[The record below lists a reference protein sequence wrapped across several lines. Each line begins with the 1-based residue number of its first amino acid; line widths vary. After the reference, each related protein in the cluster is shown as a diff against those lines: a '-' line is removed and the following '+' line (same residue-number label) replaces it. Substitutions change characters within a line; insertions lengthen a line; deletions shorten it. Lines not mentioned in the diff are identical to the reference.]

1 MKIKM
6 NGMAPDGAIVRDD
19 AEVIEGKDARE
30 IVQAMMAATPM
41 ANGLPETAF
50 IGDVLARIGTLGYQL
65 PDDPGEACEAFLGI
79 LWQRGL
85 AEPVVTGDPLPSD
98 LTGEQGNAF
107 FILGRVRALLR
118 SRGLSRQ
125 EIDKFTAEATRGDYY
140 RLLGTVM
147 RYGAE
152 E

>member
-19 AEVIEGKDARE
+19 AEVIEGRDALE

-41 ANGLPETAF
+41 ANGQPERAF
-50 IGDVLARIGTLGYQL
+50 IGDVLARIGMPGHKL

-85 AEPVVTGDPLPSD
+85 AEPVSLPLYSRLATSITHIPPPAIDP
-98 LTGEQGNAF
+98 T
-107 FILGRVRALLR
+107 
-118 SRGLSRQ
+118 SR
-125 EIDKFTAEATRGDYY
+125 
-140 RLLGTVM
+140 
-147 RYGAE
+147 
-152 E
+152 